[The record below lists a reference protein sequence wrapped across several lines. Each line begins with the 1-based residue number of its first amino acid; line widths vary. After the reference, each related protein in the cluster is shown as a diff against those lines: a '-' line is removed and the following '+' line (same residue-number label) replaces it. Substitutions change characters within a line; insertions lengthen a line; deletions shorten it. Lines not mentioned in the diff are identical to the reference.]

1 MARSLLDPVG
11 RIGFVARGVVY
22 VTVGVL
28 AAAAAAGRG
37 GRTTGPGGAVR
48 AIGRLDATGVL
59 LLALAAGLVAYAAW
73 RFAQA
78 YLDLDGKGGRAKGL
92 VVRAGYAASG
102 LVHLAMGLTAA
113 GFGVTRRSGSMRAHV
128 AEWLAEPWGAW
139 AVGLGGATVFGAGVY
154 QFVKAYTASFED
166 HLRTQRMTVDARR
179 WSRRIGRFGL
189 AARGVTFLIIGWFLV
204 RSALYLNAREVK
216 ELGGALRLL
225 QRQEYGGWL
234 LGAVAGGLVAY
245 GLLSFVEA
253 RYRRILR

>member
-1 MARSLLDPVG
+1 MARSLLDPVA
-11 RIGFVARGVVY
+11 RAGFVARGVVY

-37 GRTTGPGGAVR
+37 GGTTGPRGAMR
-48 AIGRLDATGVL
+48 AIGRVDATGLL
-59 LLALAAGLVAYAAW
+59 LLALAGGLFAYAAW

-78 YLDLDGKGGRAKGL
+78 YLDLDAKGGGAKGL
-92 VVRAGYAASG
+92 AVRAGYAASG
-102 LVHLAMGLTAA
+102 LGHLAMGLTAA
-113 GFGVTRRSGSMRAHV
+113 GFGATRRSGSMRALV

-139 AVGLGGATVFGAGVY
+139 AVGLGGAIVFGTGAY

-166 HLRTQRMTVDARR
+166 HLRKDRMTSDARR
-179 WSRRIGRFGL
+179 WSRRVGRSGL

-216 ELGGALRLL
+216 DLGGALRLL
-225 QRQEYGGWL
+225 QRQEYGAWL
-234 LGAVAGGLVAY
+234 LGAVACGLVAY

-253 RYRRILR
+253 RYRRMVR